1 MANPNDDLA
10 GTQTENNESP
20 RKNIRSIIGALFGGL
35 LLGLIIST
43 VIGFVMYRKFPSHFQ
58 NCADPRLMFAKKK
71 AHNRNRAKDNIQ
83 QDKQRQVLN
92 VSPLTQSERSPEYS
106 NTPEQQTTVT
116 VTDDVYNHLNEKEE
130 TQDGDT
136 YDHACTTTTSGHVM
150 MLRDYNNHGL
160 NDDNNLSGNAD
171 YSTLEHI

>member
-1 MANPNDDLA
+1 ML
-10 GTQTENNESP
+10 
-20 RKNIRSIIGALFGGL
+20 
-35 LLGLIIST
+35 
-43 VIGFVMYRKFPSHFQ
+43 
-58 NCADPRLMFAKKK
+58 
-71 AHNRNRAKDNIQ
+71 
-83 QDKQRQVLN
+83 QRQVLN

-106 NTPEQQTTVT
+106 NTPGQQTTVT